1 MYAQN
6 KDLKRI
12 EMVVVIAILLL
23 MAFAVQASAETTVR
37 VNAPDCMSNETF
49 EVNIEIDDVES
60 LDSGQFCLLFDPNVV
75 SVTDVL
81 DGSISGTEVGIAG
94 WNNIRCDKI
103 QGVGIIQVVFDIA
116 GVAGASGSGMLST
129 ISFDVIGAEGDCS
142 SLDITNPDP
151 LIYIDRFEEGK
162 LWNAEAEEISAK
174 WENGRACINDPTDA
188 SKAFVTVFVKN
199 LDDDSLDVEL
209 YIDGEF
215 KKCEKVLKDKTEG
228 FGRFTMDE
236 RVHTFA
242 IRWFDIDTGEFYA
255 KVEEHNITGVT
266 AIVLR
271 IDKHVEARDGIK
283 THVYV
288 KNLDNDRLDVY
299 LYIDG
304 FFKDFEDM
312 ISPGY
317 TIEFGRSNGYKLTE
331 GNHTFRIEWYDPDTG
346 KEHQTTRE
354 CFVTG
359 DAASVTIYIE
369 KHDKISTHVYVMNL
383 DDDDLDVYLYIDEF
397 FKDFEDRVSSGYTR
411 EFGESDVY
419 EYMFPPFDTGEFGE
433 SDGYKLTEGV
443 HTFRIEWYDPDTGKE
458 HQTTRECLIKRDVA
472 VTLYAEK
479 HDRGDAALVNVAV
492 NAPEFVSET
501 FEVTIDVT
509 EVTDLCGAQ
518 FDLTFDP
525 DVIDVESVE
534 SGMIDD
540 REMPIMYRMIED
552 GRLMMMIFDF
562 DLIVE
567 GGVSGPGHLAKIMFD
582 VVGDAGDTSAIDFC
596 ESDEFMRKLM
606 DFDGEMIAAN
616 WSGADVTIGTATS
629 VETSSLELSSSPA
642 TVTARAQKAHV
653 ARVSG
658 TSSERYGPRDI
669 IAAHNFLSIYT
680 LIECSSHE

>member
-1 MYAQN
+1 MYARN

-23 MAFAVQASAETTVR
+23 MAFASQASAETTVR
-37 VNAPDCMSNETF
+37 VNAPDCRSDETF

-60 LDSGQFCLLFDPNVV
+60 LDSGQFYLLFDPNVM

-81 DGSISGTEVGIAG
+81 DGSISGTAVGIVG

-103 QGVGIIQVVFDIA
+103 QGIGIIRVVFNIA

-129 ISFDVIGAEGDCS
+129 ISFEVTGADGDCS

-162 LWNAEAEEISAK
+162 LWNVEAEEIPAK
-174 WENGRACINDPTDA
+174 WENGWACINDPTDT

-209 YIDGEF
+209 YIDEEF
-215 KKCEKVLKDKTEG
+215 KRCERVLKDKTEK

-236 RVHTFA
+236 GVHTFT
-242 IRWFDIDTGEFYA
+242 IRWFDTDTGEFYA

-266 AIVLR
+266 AIMLR
-271 IDKHVEARDGIK
+271 TDKHVEARDSIK

-304 FFKDFEDM
+304 FFKDFEDR
-312 ISPGY
+312 IPPGH

-331 GNHTFRIEWYDPDTG
+331 GNHTFRLKWYDPDTG

-354 CFVTG
+354 CLITG
-359 DAASVTIYIE
+359 NGVSVTIHTE
-369 KHDKISTHVYVMNL
+369 KHDKIGTHVYVMNL

-397 FKDFEDRVSSGYTR
+397 FKDFEDRVSPGYTR
-411 EFGESDVY
+411 EFG
-419 EYMFPPFDTGEFGE
+419 G

-443 HTFRIEWYDPDTGKE
+443 HTFRLKWYDPDTGKE
-458 HQTTRECLIKRDVA
+458 HQTTRECLITRDA
-472 VTLYAEK
+472 AITIYTEK
-479 HDRGDAALVNVAV
+479 HDCEDDATVNVAV
-492 NAPEFVSET
+492 NAPELVSET
-501 FEVTIDVT
+501 FDATIDVT

-518 FDLTFDP
+518 FDLIFDP
-525 DVIDVESVE
+525 DVIYVESVE
-534 SGMIDD
+534 PGMIND

-552 GRLMMMIFDF
+552 GRLMIMTFDF

-567 GGVSGPGHLAKIMFD
+567 GGVSGPGHLAKITFD
-582 VVGDAGDTSAIDFC
+582 VVGDARDTSAIDFC
-596 ESDEFMRKLM
+596 ETDEFMRKLM
-606 DFDGEMIAAN
+606 DVDGEPIN
-616 WSGADVTIGTATS
+616 TKWSGANVTIVAATS
-629 VETSSLELSSSPA
+629 
-642 TVTARAQKAHV
+642 
-653 ARVSG
+653 
-658 TSSERYGPRDI
+658 I
-669 IAAHNFLSIYT
+669 IT
-680 LIECSSHE
+680 E